1 MSLSMEQPVSKVG
14 IVILNYR
21 NFVDTVACLQ
31 SLAYATYP
39 RVETIVVDNDSR
51 NNSLQRIGQDL
62 ESRGIPCARL
72 DEGEVGE
79 CFHFQE
85 SVFLVQAS
93 ANRGYAAGNNL
104 GIRAALARGCDY
116 VLILNNDTEVQ
127 SDFLEPLV
135 VYAEAH
141 PELGAVGPKILNVEG
156 GVEPTCARRR
166 PELLLYFFGAGIGKR
181 MWPNNPW
188 RRRHFYQG
196 EYSYDCPKEVDVL
209 SGSCMLIKRAVFEQ
223 VGLLDENTFLFQEEL
238 ILHEKMRGAGWR
250 QAIVPDS
257 VIVHKGG
264 QSTHRELPAHIR
276 KASRESLRYYLKAY
290 RHVGW
295 LTRVVIDWL
304 VGGPPGFLRRA
315 RNPRKDIDN

>member
-1 MSLSMEQPVSKVG
+1 MERPVPQVG
-14 IVILNYR
+14 IVVLNYR
-21 NFVDTVACLQ
+21 NFVDTVACLR
-31 SLAYATYP
+31 SLAQATYP
-39 RVETIVVDNDSR
+39 RVETIVVDNDSL
-51 NNSLQRIGQDL
+51 NDSLLRVTQEL
-62 ESRGIPCARL
+62 KSRRVACAQL
-72 DEGEVGE
+72 DEGEISE
-79 CFHFQE
+79 CSQFRE
-85 SVFLVQAS
+85 SVLLVQAS

-104 GIRAALARGCDY
+104 GIRVALARGCDY

-127 SDFLEPLV
+127 PDFLEPLV
-135 VYAEAH
+135 AYAEAH

-196 EYSYDCPKEVDVL
+196 EYSYDSPKEVDVL
-209 SGSCMLIKRAVFEQ
+209 SGSCMLIKRAFFAQ

-250 QAIVPDS
+250 QAIVPDG
-257 VIVHKGG
+257 VIIHKGG

-276 KASRESLRYYLKAY
+276 QASRESLRYYLKAY

-295 LTRVVIDWL
+295 LTRVVIVWL
-304 VGGPPGFLRRA
+304 VGGPPGFLRRV